1 MERKHYLAL
10 GLAPK
15 IKAGVVWVNGTN
27 MFDAAIGF
35 GGVKESGF
43 GREGGWDGL
52 KSYLKHSINFS
63 ANKAKI
69 KQSHSN
75 QATVNLDR
83 TAKLYIGGKQARPDG
98 GYSQKVFDAANKYAG
113 HVPSCLL
120 YTSPSPRDRG

>member
-1 MERKHYLAL
+1 
-10 GLAPK
+10 
-15 IKAGVVWVNGTN
+15 

-63 ANKAKI
+63 ANKSKI

-75 QATVNLDR
+75 QGTINLDR
-83 TAKLYIGGKQARPDG
+83 TAKLYIGGKQVRPDG
-98 GYSQKVFDAANKYAG
+98 GYSQKFLMPQTTMLDMF
-113 HVPSCLL
+113 LL
-120 YTSPSPRDRG
+120 QTGRILEMLLKR